1 MRKLIF
7 CGADITVYKNL
18 LYVMMVFAKGKLY
31 SWIFSTLTGSYNHI
45 ACSDDS
51 RLKLVELFH
60 PWDDYR
66 WIASGLLEN
75 FNQRIHQVI
84 FYFFP
89 NIILFCWLVIICFWV
104 FSSFWSAF
112 LQRFKILLLCF
123 CIASSLHL
131 WLNCIEEVDFVFIK
145 ILKFIYGGDY
155 KPIFWK
161 IFINLNDKKQQYQTN
176 SIIINF
182 LNF

>member
-1 MRKLIF
+1 
-7 CGADITVYKNL
+7 
-18 LYVMMVFAKGKLY
+18 
-31 SWIFSTLTGSYNHI
+31 
-45 ACSDDS
+45 
-51 RLKLVELFH
+51 
-60 PWDDYR
+60 
-66 WIASGLLEN
+66 
-75 FNQRIHQVI
+75 
-84 FYFFP
+84 
-89 NIILFCWLVIICFWV
+89 
-104 FSSFWSAF
+104 
-112 LQRFKILLLCF
+112 LLLCF

-161 IFINLNDKKQQYQTN
+161 IFINLNDKKQQYQTK